1 MTNALFR
8 AGEPVPRLHR
18 LQTLRKY
25 TIGATD
31 GDVVGVD
38 TIYFDDVSWTVRYLV
53 VDTGTWLPGRKVLI
67 SPRSIERVDVERDRV
82 VTNLTRERVENSPDI
97 DTKKPVSRQ
106 QESRYYNYYG
116 YPDYWTGPY
125 RWGLWADPFVL
136 PPYPPGPTAEG
147 LPPAVAQELAAREH
161 ADDDPHLRSAAA
173 VTGHGIQATDGS
185 LGHVEDFLLE
195 EPSWAIRYLIVDP
208 TNWWP
213 GPHVVISTEWVAGV
227 DDDRILCGGDGAVVG
242 IGAGLARASHAPGV
256 LAALVEDVQS
266 IAPRIC
272 DPAPP
277 QVAWTGRCGA
287 SSARRGRR
295 ARDKIAV
302 RVPGGEWSASSGG
315 ASKRSA
321 AMCCGAVWVI
331 PASPR
336 AVIRSATASGVPIRW
351 PCRTCS
357 SG

>member
-1 MTNALFR
+1 MANALFR
-8 AGEPVPRLHR
+8 AGELVPRLHR

-31 GDVVGVD
+31 GDVGGVD

-97 DTKKPVSRQ
+97 DTHKPVSRQ

-136 PPYPPGPTAEG
+136 PPHPPGPATG

-173 VTGHGIQATDGS
+173 VTGYGIQATDGS
-185 LGHVEDFLLE
+185 LGHVEDFLLD
-195 EPSWAIRYLIVDP
+195 EPSWAIRYLILDP

-213 GPHVVISTEWVAGV
+213 GPHVVISTEWVADV
-227 DDDRILCGGDGAVVG
+227 DDGEATVRVSVDR
-242 IGAGLARASHAPGV
+242 
-256 LAALVEDVQS
+256 E
-266 IAPRIC
+266 
-272 DPAPP
+272 
-277 QVAWTGRCGA
+277 
-287 SSARRGRR
+287 
-295 ARDKIAV
+295 AV
-302 RVPGGEWSASSGG
+302 RTAPTWDPDRPMERDWEASLHRHFDRGGYWD
-315 ASKRSA
+315 RA
-321 AMCCGAVWVI
+321 ADSWRLR
-331 PASPR
+331 PPSR
-336 AVIRSATASGVPIRW
+336 
-351 PCRTCS
+351 
-357 SG
+357 